1 MRQCNECQH
10 PPTPPF
16 VCKNDKMCIYL
27 SERDWRFLRLAIA
40 ASNKNRMPLGSNWVT
55 TKKMGMVW
63 NGWIFQKWW
72 KGQQK
77 HGMSRAS
84 LPSTWG
90 NSLLG
95 MTEWPVHLLLVRCN
109 SWSSL
114 ANSTF
119 FVQLDVARWGCLQ
132 QNAHDSWI
140 AFEPKLESQGFILH
154 LLMLNSNL
162 WFLRWLGIVPTGSPS
177 SMIQWFIHHFTF
189 DVLEPRY
196 DQLNESKLWKQ
207 MGHTELM
214 NGYQWNQL
222 FFSSLWVKT
231 YFCQF

>member
-1 MRQCNECQH
+1 
-10 PPTPPF
+10 
-16 VCKNDKMCIYL
+16 
-27 SERDWRFLRLAIA
+27 
-40 ASNKNRMPLGSNWVT
+40 
-55 TKKMGMVW
+55 MVW

-72 KGQQK
+72 KGRQK

-95 MTEWPVHLLLVRCN
+95 MTEWPVHLLLVCCN

-132 QNAHDSWI
+132 QNVHDSWI

-154 LLMLNSNL
+154 LLILNSNL
-162 WFLRWLGIVPTGSPS
+162 WFLRWLGIVPTGSPIIHDPVVYS
-177 SMIQWFIHHFTF
+177 S
-189 DVLEPRY
+189 
-196 DQLNESKLWKQ
+196 
-207 MGHTELM
+207 
-214 NGYQWNQL
+214 
-222 FFSSLWVKT
+222 FSPSIFWSHAKINWTNLRCGSRWDT
-231 YFCQF
+231 PN

>member
-1 MRQCNECQH
+1 
-10 PPTPPF
+10 
-16 VCKNDKMCIYL
+16 MCIYL

-162 WFLRWLGIVPTGSPS
+162 WFLRWLGIVPTGSPL
-177 SMIQWFIHHFTF
+177 SMIQWFIHHFHLRRSGAT
-189 DVLEPRY
+189 
-196 DQLNESKLWKQ
+196 LWS
-207 MGHTELM
+207 TERI
-214 NGYQWNQL
+214 
-222 FFSSLWVKT
+222 
-231 YFCQF
+231 